1 MATTGYAGFRGLS
14 PVSPRNL
21 NDSPKPTMQTAA
33 PDRPGELLAWAAS
46 CTGVHGVG
54 GVKKSGRPF
63 WKPTRSS
70 NFYVRKFR
78 EGGYSACTMVHAEP
92 ADWWRPGAA
101 LLVPVSAQN
110 HTSNQPARWPPGAT
124 PGGPSWGGFSCPHAF
139 TLAGAFCR
147 GHETPDAPTFRNHA
161 PKGAPMCPRN
171 VAHFPGPYC
180 TPNRGFS

>member
-1 MATTGYAGFRGLS
+1 MATMAYMHFHGL
-14 PVSPRNL
+14 PPLPPRNL

-78 EGGYSACTMVHAEP
+78 EGGVPRVHDGAC
-92 ADWWRPGAA
+92 GAGPPD
-101 LLVPVSAQN
+101 LDQAQ
-110 HTSNQPARWPPGAT
+110 R
-124 PGGPSWGGFSCPHAF
+124 
-139 TLAGAFCR
+139 LAQ
-147 GHETPDAPTFRNHA
+147 
-161 PKGAPMCPRN
+161 
-171 VAHFPGPYC
+171 
-180 TPNRGFS
+180 